1 MTPTVWKKRPID
13 VFKMLDLGSGGMWK
27 NFRANPGDERSW
39 RVLQC
44 NKHVDCG
51 KLLRIV
57 LHKSEGLRA
66 SSMWSILVLTLKM
79 SKTTKERVNSV
90 LADPGN
96 APWNAPAAA

>member
-1 MTPTVWKKRPID
+1 
-13 VFKMLDLGSGGMWK
+13 MLDLGSGGMWK

-57 LHKSEGLRA
+57 LHKSEGLFYVEHSGAHTENVKDNQRKGQLCPRGPRERAMERA
-66 SSMWSILVLTLKM
+66 SSSIDSHTSQSWL
-79 SKTTKERVNSV
+79 R
-90 LADPGN
+90 DI
-96 APWNAPAAA
+96 